1 MQGGDTPAVLAAG
14 MPNILGQLNFSRR
27 LGDSITSSGAL
38 SHSSYSTSTY
48 ALSWGQGM
56 AGSKIYLDA
65 SASNK
70 IFGSSTT
77 VQPPALVLIP
87 QIKY

>member
-1 MQGGDTPAVLAAG
+1 MPAVLAAG

-48 ALSWGQGM
+48 ALSWGKEQGM